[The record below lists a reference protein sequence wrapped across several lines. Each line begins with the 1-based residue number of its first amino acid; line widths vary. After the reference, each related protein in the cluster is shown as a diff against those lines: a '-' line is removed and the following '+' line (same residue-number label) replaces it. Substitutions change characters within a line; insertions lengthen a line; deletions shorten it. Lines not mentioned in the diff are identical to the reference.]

1 MKILNGGNNM
11 NKLMFVTIENYMHV
25 CMKDSAHDPEHIFR
39 VLYLSLNIASKIT
52 EEINFDILIASCLLH
67 DIGREEQYKNPNICH
82 AEIGGIMAKEF
93 LLKYGWSEKDSDHV
107 KNCISTHRFRGN
119 NIPETLEAKI
129 LFDSDKL
136 DAVGCLGISRT
147 LMYKG
152 IVGDNL
158 YGIKDNKICLGEN
171 KNEKETFLK
180 EYNFKLK
187 NLYDNFYTKEAAEMA
202 KKQKECAQLFYINL
216 VDQIKEI
223 YNSKEIINE
232 YIVE

>member
-1 MKILNGGNNM
+1 
-11 NKLMFVTIENYMHV
+11 
-25 CMKDSAHDPEHIFR
+25 MKDAAHDPEHIFR
-39 VLYLSLNIASKIT
+39 VLYLSLSIASKIT
-52 EEINFDILIASCLLH
+52 EKIDFDILIASCLLH
-67 DIGREEQYKNPNICH
+67 DIGREEQYKNQNICH

-93 LLKYGWSEKDSDHV
+93 LLKNGWSEKDSDHV

-152 IVGDNL
+152 IVGNNL
-158 YGIKDNKICLGEN
+158 YEIKNGKLCLGES
-171 KNEKETFLK
+171 KNDEETFLK

-187 NLYDNFYTKEAAEMA
+187 NLYNNFYTKEAMEMA
-202 KKQKECAQLFYINL
+202 ENQKEIAQLFYNSL
-216 VDQIKEI
+216 VDQIDGI
-223 YNSKEIINE
+223 YKSKEIINE
-232 YIVE
+232 YIVK